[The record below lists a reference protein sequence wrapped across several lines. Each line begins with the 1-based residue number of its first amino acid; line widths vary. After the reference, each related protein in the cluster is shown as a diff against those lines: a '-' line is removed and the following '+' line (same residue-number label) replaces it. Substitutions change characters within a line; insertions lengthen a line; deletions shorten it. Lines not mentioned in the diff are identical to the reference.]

1 MTLKVIHLF
10 KLFQMASFRFVA
22 VEKSSTEHARAI
34 PSAVAELVVCMHME
48 TENQGHRSRSQVDV
62 SASRVSTV
70 AFYE

>member
-34 PSAVAELVVCMHME
+34 PSAVAELVCMHMD

-70 AFYE
+70 TFYE